1 MIRPEIEI
9 DEVLDIVTTSV
20 TSTTDGG
27 GGFDTPDETF
37 PED

>member
-20 TSTTDGG
+20 APSSDGG
-27 GGFDTPDETF
+27 GGFDTPDVTF
-37 PED
+37 PEE